1 MVGITLFVYETI
13 TGHTISK
20 SEIQN
25 VHVLK
30 HENECKKNVS
40 WL

>member
-13 TGHTISK
+13 TGHTIWYQQ

-30 HENECKKNVS
+30 
-40 WL
+40 WM